1 MPKAETSLSQLLYDL
16 RRIEEHREK
25 LSEKKIRK
33 IYKQLLKELK
43 TFIAEAYTLYASDKG
58 LTVADLQRN
67 ARMAWFIEEIERNCN
82 NLLPEVAKEIQDVA
96 QEAYE
101 VCYMGMADAVAYS
114 VDLTAL
120 GVRPE
125 VMTATM
131 NNNITKLTLPV
142 LLEKNRKEIVYE
154 IKQTLAIG
162 LMNGERYETM
172 ARKLTE
178 RLDISYGK
186 ATRIVRTESHRN
198 IESGFLECAEHLSEG
213 LEGSGYIY
221 AATWRNMGDERVR
234 PQQRRKTA
242 KGWKN
247 SYNKNGADHII
258 LEGQTVKVGEKF
270 DLGTY
275 NGKKVEAKAP
285 SLSGVAAHDCN
296 CRCFLT
302 YDLLTVEEFAERT
315 NQTPEQVRKKYNM

>member
-1 MPKAETSLSQLLYDL
+1 MPKAETSLNQLLHDL

-43 TFIAEAYTLYASDKG
+43 TFIAEAYAMYAGDKG

-67 ARMAWFIEEIERNCN
+67 ARMAWFLEEIDKNCN
-82 NLLPEVAKEIQDVA
+82 NLLPEVSKEIQA
-96 QEAYE
+96 MANEAYE
-101 VCYMGMADAVAYS
+101 VCYMGMEHAVRNS
-114 VDLTAL
+114 LDLAAL
-120 GVRPE
+120 SVRPE
-125 VMTATM
+125 VMTASV
-131 NNNITKLTLPV
+131 NNNITKLTLPI
-142 LLEKNRKEIVYE
+142 LLEKNRKEITYE
-154 IKQTLAIG
+154 IKQTLTIG

-186 ATRIVRTESHRN
+186 ANRIVRTESHRN
-198 IESGFLECAEHLSEG
+198 IESGFLDCAEHLSEG

-234 PQQRRKTA
+234 PQKRIKTA
-242 KGWKN
+242 KGWKT
-247 SYNKNGADHII
+247 SYSKNGANHII

-270 DLGTY
+270 DLGY
-275 NGKKVEAKAP
+275 YKGKKVEAKAP

-296 CRCFLT
+296 CRCFLE
-302 YDLLTVEEFAERT
+302 YNLMTVEEFAAAT
-315 NQTPEQVRKKYNM
+315 NQTPAQVRKKYSI